1 MTHIYLH
8 PISFTH
14 LQSLMYTESLTQFV
28 CVIPLNNAYFYISN
42 LTYIHIYIYSYI
54 VLLLHL
60 LEISVNRSFHCR
72 AGGHSHHSSSCIS
85 QERIESTELQNSS
98 PIDIKNENNT
108 RSTVHVEE
116 EEIRM
121 MIESLAK
128 VIHRLA

>member
-1 MTHIYLH
+1 
-8 PISFTH
+8 
-14 LQSLMYTESLTQFV
+14 MYTERLTQFI
-28 CVIPLNNAYFYISN
+28 CVIPLNNAYFFISN
-42 LTYIHIYIYSYI
+42 LTYIYI
-54 VLLLHL
+54 VLLLL

-116 EEIRM
+116 EEIRR
-121 MIESLAK
+121 MIDNLAR

>member
-14 LQSLMYTESLTQFV
+14 LQSLMYTERLTQFI
-28 CVIPLNNAYFYISN
+28 CVTPLNNAYFYISN
-42 LTYIHIYIYSYI
+42 LTYAYI
-54 VLLLHL
+54 VLLLL
-60 LEISVNRSFHCR
+60 LEISVNRSFHCS

-116 EEIRM
+116 EEIRR